1 MKLTEKFKE
10 FVKTPWFKSEV
21 NLRGK
26 SLVLSP
32 SVDDVQQA
40 IDDAAVI
47 IVSASKRI
55 SQWQFMVRIRINILC
70 FIFAS
75 KLKSHYVCIK
85 LVKSQK
91 Y

>member
-1 MKLTEKFKE
+1 MFLKSTEKFKD

-21 NLRGK
+21 NLRMK

-40 IDDAAVI
+40 VDDAAVI

-55 SQWQFMVRIRINILC
+55 SQWQFMVSIRFGNLAILNI
-70 FIFAS
+70 S
-75 KLKSHYVCIK
+75 
-85 LVKSQK
+85 
-91 Y
+91 